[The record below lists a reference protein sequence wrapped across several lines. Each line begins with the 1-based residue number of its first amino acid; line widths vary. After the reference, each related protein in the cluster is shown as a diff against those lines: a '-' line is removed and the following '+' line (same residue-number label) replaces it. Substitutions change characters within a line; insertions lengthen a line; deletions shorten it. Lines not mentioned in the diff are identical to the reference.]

1 MDGFPIELQDGES
14 GHLNEKW
21 LDAVFESLE
30 RKLGNIPV
38 FVISVIGVQSAG
50 KSTLLNTMFGTSFRC
65 GDGMCTRGINM
76 QLVPSKY
83 SKYYS
88 YVLARLS
95 MKTCSQIVFL
105 MVPQFIIDLMKAQNS
120 SRYRGSTS
128 SRISVY

>member
-1 MDGFPIELQDGES
+1 MTVFIPNDLVCDINLPLGLPALAAQHLMDGFPIELQDGES

-88 YVLARLS
+88 YVLARL
-95 MKTCSQIVFL
+95 
-105 MVPQFIIDLMKAQNS
+105 LMKNL
-120 SRYRGSTS
+120 
-128 SRISVY
+128 